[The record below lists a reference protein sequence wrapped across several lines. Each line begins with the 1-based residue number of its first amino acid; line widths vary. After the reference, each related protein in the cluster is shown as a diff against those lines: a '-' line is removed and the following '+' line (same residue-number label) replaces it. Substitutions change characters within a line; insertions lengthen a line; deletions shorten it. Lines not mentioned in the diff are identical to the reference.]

1 MNRIQYCVL
10 LFVVLEKLIFAIRI
24 RRLLK
29 LNIGSMKEGLEKEY
43 VSDIKKQIGKVDYI
57 FLSTDIEGLKL
68 LKGFNIVLDY
78 PENNLRNEYLDRFID
93 RDSPY
98 DFIGTFMKHW
108 NIWIDEL
115 KDQNYCKHI
124 ILKNGEYLQN
134 IL

>member
-1 MNRIQYCVL
+1 
-10 LFVVLEKLIFAIRI
+10 
-24 RRLLK
+24 
-29 LNIGSMKEGLEKEY
+29 MKEGLEKEY